1 MLGDK
6 CVISTGVSLNT
17 EKFLTMQVRNRIVE
31 LSNVIQRSLKMEHL
45 RDTIWHDQPHLELS
59 HISEYI
65 SKLH

>member
-17 EKFLTMQVRNRIVE
+17 EKFLTMQVRNWIVE
-31 LSNVIQRSLKMEHL
+31 LSNVIQCSLKMEHL

-59 HISEYI
+59 HISEYV
-65 SKLH
+65 SKLY